1 MASSSSDESSKA
13 PENFQVSSTSNDED
27 DDDVVELKGKP
38 SNRLKRKLKSN
49 TTASGSSGGLD
60 GATAPLL
67 KCLICLRQQHRFHCR
82 DCVKSGNITRKG
94 QPHSER

>member
-49 TTASGSSGGLD
+49 TTASGGGVLD
-60 GATAPLL
+60 GATAPSL
-67 KCLICLRQQHRFHCR
+67 KCLICLTQQHRFHCR
-82 DCVKSGNITRKG
+82 DCVKSGYITRKG
-94 QPHSER
+94 QPHGEW